1 MAQRVLRIDLEI
13 ESDEELSALR
23 GALLAAR
30 GAERAEMQ
38 RRGARHA
45 FGYGTE
51 SAREGM
57 TAEAAQ
63 AARRWALIDRLVT
76 AVADPAKATTSAPT
90 PDGEAGSRD
99 VIPLLACREIV
110 IEHDFLVDVLGFAS
124 AGLERTPDGAVVH
137 AEVRLGS

>member
-1 MAQRVLRIDLEI
+1 MAQRVLRIELEI

-57 TAEAAQ
+57 SAEARQ
-63 AARRWALIDRLVT
+63 AERRWQMVDRLIT
-76 AVADPAKATTSAPT
+76 AL
-90 PDGEAGSRD
+90 GESST
-99 VIPLLACREIV
+99 E
-110 IEHDFLVDVLGFAS
+110 
-124 AGLERTPDGAVVH
+124 
-137 AEVRLGS
+137 